1 MKVWDKAKEFCK
13 KHKTAIVSSAVGV
26 GSFIGGW
33 LIKRSIDIQIVNEA
47 YDVIGMEADRDLK
60 KFENSYEKITPY
72 FASDDNVA
80 NFEEEQKELRE
91 KYGQDYAILEEAVKN
106 LTEPENG
113 KLWMIE
119 NGRVALI
126 DGIES
131 DVEVE
136 ES

>member
-1 MKVWDKAKEFCK
+1 MKVWEKTKKFCRE
-13 KHKTAIVSSAVGV
+13 HKTVVVSSAVGIA
-26 GSFIGGW
+26 SFIGGW
-33 LIKRSIDIQIVNEA
+33 ILRKKITDDVV
-47 YDVIGMEADRDLK
+47 DVIKTGADMQKELLEQYQQELPPFQVTDEQVK
-60 KFENSYEKITPY
+60 
-72 FASDDNVA
+72 D
-80 NFEEEQKELRE
+80 FEEEQKELKE
-91 KYGQDYAILEEAVKN
+91 KYGNDFAILEEVVKN

-131 DVEVE
+131 DVTAE